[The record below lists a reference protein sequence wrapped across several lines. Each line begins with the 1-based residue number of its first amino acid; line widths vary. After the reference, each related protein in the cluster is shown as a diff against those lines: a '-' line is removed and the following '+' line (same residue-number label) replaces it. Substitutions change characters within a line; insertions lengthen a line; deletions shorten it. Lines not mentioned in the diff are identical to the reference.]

1 MVHAHSLRCWGEHG
15 DGSLIPEV
23 HSPVRNTGK
32 WHKENPGWGW
42 AREQGKHLAVRVKH
56 WERHRS
62 RGLTARRLAQGCR
75 GRRKR
80 GHSALQRLHLQPP
93 TSHPLSVPTH
103 CVFYRCVQEGVNITC
118 VVRTGGRRCPATARG
133 WSHSQVAELWL
144 TPPESGSNGHSPVG
158 QCSFSPWTSCSSL
171 DCLPVRTCPV
181 GETRGLTELF
191 SSCPQKPLCARM
203 ALRTC

>member
-93 TSHPLSVPTH
+93 TSHPLSVPTR

-118 VVRTGGRRCPATARG
+118 VVRTGGRRCPATARDG
-133 WSHSQVAELWL
+133 PTHRWQSYGSLPLSLALMATVLSDSVPSPRGPPVPPSIGFQSGHVLWGRH
-144 TPPESGSNGHSPVG
+144 EGSRSSSRLAHRSPCV
-158 QCSFSPWTSCSSL
+158 P
-171 DCLPVRTCPV
+171 
-181 GETRGLTELF
+181 
-191 SSCPQKPLCARM
+191 ARP
-203 ALRTC
+203 